1 MMFKNKVV
9 LITGGTG
16 SLGHALVE
24 RLMSNGEDVPKKII
38 IFSRDEAKQHAMRLE
53 WLNLKIATDNIFYH
67 NFEDILSFRIGDIKD
82 YSSLLD
88 SVRESNIIIHAAA
101 LKHVPVCEYF
111 PDESIKTNVFG
122 TSNIIRAIKETN
134 NNVELVLGVFTDK
147 ACKPINTYGMCKA
160 LQERLLINANLT
172 CKTTKFIGV
181 RYGNVIASRGSALPL
196 FQDQIKRGGP
206 VTITTEGM
214 TRFFLNL
221 DKAVDIVFDALR
233 LAKPGEI
240 FIPILPSAKVI
251 DIVELMIGDRK
262 DIDVVYTGIRPGEKT
277 DEILVS
283 DEEKNFTYKNE
294 NYYVIQSNLPELLN
308 VKIEE
313 ALLNNEYSS
322 ADSLLAKQDLQLLL
336 KENGFI

>member
-24 RLMSNGEDVPKKII
+24 RLMSNGDDVPKKII
-38 IFSRDEAKQHAMRLE
+38 IFSRDEAKQHAMKLE

-67 NFEDILSFRIGDIKD
+67 NFKDILSFRIGDIKD

-88 SVRESNIIIHAAA
+88 SIRESNIIIHAAA

-111 PDESIKTNVFG
+111 PDESIKTNVLG
-122 TSNIIRAIKETN
+122 TSNIIRAIKETE

-160 LQERLLINANLT
+160 LQERLLINANLS

-206 VTITTEGM
+206 VTITTEDM

-233 LAKPGEI
+233 LGKPGEI

-251 DIVELMIGDRK
+251 DIVELMIGNRK
-262 DIDVVYTGIRPGEKT
+262 DINVVYMGIRPGEKT

-283 DEEKNFTYKNE
+283 DEEKNFTYKYE

-322 ADSLLAKQDLQLLL
+322 ADSLLSKHDLQLILE
-336 KENGFI
+336 ENGFM

>member
-1 MMFKNKVV
+1 MMFKDKVV

-24 RLMSNGEDVPKKII
+24 RLMSNGDDVPKKII

-111 PDESIKTNVFG
+111 PDESIKTNVLG
-122 TSNIIRAIKETN
+122 TSNIIKAIKETV

-147 ACKPINTYGMCKA
+147 ACKPINSYGMCKA

-172 CKTTKFIGV
+172 CKTTKFVGV

-206 VTITTEGM
+206 VTITTEDM

-233 LAKPGEI
+233 FAKPGEI

-251 DIVELMIGDRK
+251 DIVDLMIGDRK
-262 DIDVVYTGIRPGEKT
+262 DVDVVYTGIRPGEKI

-283 DEEKNFTYKNE
+283 DEEKHFTYKIE

-308 VKIEE
+308 VEIDEPV
-313 ALLNNEYSS
+313 LNNEYSS
-322 ADSLLAKQDLQLLL
+322 ADSILSKSDLHILLN
-336 KENGFI
+336 ENGFI